1 MCRLHHD
8 VFLYLWYSP
17 RSSPSAS
24 LLLSILFFRA
34 SLSLKLW
41 FHSCRGD
48 KFLSS
53 SLSYCHSRLEVYL
66 TLHSHYSPNSLF
78 FLYQRYLELNFS
90 KCELFINE
98 NCDYLISELI
108 NLAPNLKIVSKKNLT
123 LLGAPVFE
131 ESFNSFF
138 DDKIQNFTHKVD
150 NLKIISKHSAYFII
164 RHCLFVPN
172 FMYVLRCSPLWRH
185 SNILNVLDS
194 TIRQSLTSIL
204 NLPFDFEDRTWTQ
217 ATLPIRLGGLGIR
230 KISDVALPAFLS
242 SVYSTVDLIGKL
254 INPSLSDFEVPYL
267 AEARNA
273 WSLACPSQNYPVE
286 PKSQKLWDGPL
297 SKLVYKNL
305 LSTSVNEA
313 ERARLLAVSKWES
326 GLWLQALPSSNLGT
340 LLDDTTF
347 RIAASIRLGAPTVV
361 PHHCQCGDKV
371 GGSGH
376 HGLSCVRSAGRIPRH
391 AALNDIIRRALVTTG
406 TPAILEPNGLCRD
419 DGKRPDG
426 MSLVP
431 WKMGRPLVWDATCV
445 DTLAASHLPDTAV
458 VAGAAAARQ
467 EDLKRRKYASV
478 GSGYIFAAFGVET
491 LGPWGP
497 EAHRL
502 YRDLSKRLI
511 DVSRNQNAGLYFG
524 QRISVAIQRGN
535 AASVLGTTLCL
546 SKEMSPSYDET
557 TAAYD
562 VLRPPF
568 SLLPVKKVLCNFM
581 LCNCVIEIKVI
592 LNNRHNLL
600 LKNILSIHN
609 IYNLG
614 IPREFSREW
623 FKVFSIHKE
632 HCGMV
637 DEKTCR
643 RLPNAAQPNW
653 ILLLASLSRPCL
665 PTWIFC
671 PRYTYSCTTS
681 RGEPSTFTGLGMT
694 CSLNMTFVLSK
705 FMPRPTRRED
715 SFRLFSMSVSPSNVS
730 AKTTISSA
738 KRRWEMRSPLMLM
751 PRSFHSRVLKTSSIA
766 LVNSFGDMTS
776 PCLTPRRRGIGF
788 ALRSWI

>member
-1 MCRLHHD
+1 MD
-8 VFLYLWYSP
+8 VFNALIVIDTGLWERPSVIVEILYIFFVCFGKHKNVKCQCV
-17 RSSPSAS
+17 
-24 LLLSILFFRA
+24 LLKFYLAYRQLIRFHYLVLSFVYVFVCIHT
-34 SLSLKLW
+34 SESW
-41 FHSCRGD
+41 GD
-48 KFLSS
+48 
-53 SLSYCHSRLEVYL
+53 
-66 TLHSHYSPNSLF
+66 
-78 FLYQRYLELNFS
+78 LELNFS

-535 AASVLGTTLCL
+535 AASVSSDTSYLTSEAKARPPPPAPKADALAERLRGLLDTEDVGISRPMKTIGVIVSGLDDCTTAGEVETAIARVADCPVDHIRSNGIRLGPDGLGTTVATC
-546 SKEMSPSYDET
+546 PV
-557 TAAYD
+557 AAAKKLEGRKLL
-562 VLRPPF
+562 VGWASAAVKP
-568 SLLPVKKVLCNFM
+568 LPVKAQRCYRCHVEGHVVARCTSEVDRSGLCYR
-581 LCNCVIEIKVI
+581 CGQVGHRAATCRASPHCSVCEAAGRSAKH
-592 LNNRHNLL
+592 R
-600 LKNILSIHN
+600 
-609 IYNLG
+609 LG
-614 IPREFSREW
+614 SGPCEARPTKKRQKKKAATSMPVQPQPQPQEPREEA
-623 FKVFSIHKE
+623 VE
-632 HCGMV
+632 GN
-637 DEKTCR
+637 KT
-643 RLPNAAQPNW
+643 N
-653 ILLLASLSRPCL
+653 
-665 PTWIFC
+665 
-671 PRYTYSCTTS
+671 
-681 RGEPSTFTGLGMT
+681 
-694 CSLNMTFVLSK
+694 
-705 FMPRPTRRED
+705 
-715 SFRLFSMSVSPSNVS
+715 
-730 AKTTISSA
+730 
-738 KRRWEMRSPLMLM
+738 
-751 PRSFHSRVLKTSSIA
+751 
-766 LVNSFGDMTS
+766 
-776 PCLTPRRRGIGF
+776 
-788 ALRSWI
+788 